1 MIWLTTREIDALIT
15 CVECWPD
22 AEWPFEEIN
31 LAVAK
36 RAVRKLRDLSPRE
49 GVLRSLED
57 QKIEVVEPPEED

>member
-1 MIWLTTREIDALIT
+1 MIWLTPREVDALIT

-36 RAVRKLRDLSPRE
+36 RAVRKLRDLSGRE
-49 GVLRSLED
+49 GVVLGR
-57 QKIEVVEPPEED
+57 EEGR